1 MSITT
6 SLCVEPAETRMVL
19 ENVAWATFVE
29 LANQRRGSVP
39 RMTYDMGV
47 LEMMSPKRQHENL
60 GRLIG
65 RMVEAYSES
74 RDIEIIS
81 VKSITVKRSDL
92 KKAFE
97 SDESYYIAHAV
108 QLLEKEE
115 LDFEI
120 DPPPDLVI
128 EVAITTSAIDKMQLF
143 ATMQIPEVWRH
154 DGRSLQMFR
163 MVEESYMPIESS
175 NQLPELQAA
184 LMNQMLASR
193 LTTGE
198 TKLIKDFRQRIA
210 ER

>member
-1 MSITT
+1 
-6 SLCVEPAETRMVL
+6 
-19 ENVAWATFVE
+19 
-29 LANQRRGSVP
+29 
-39 RMTYDMGV
+39 MTYDKGI
-47 LEMMSPKRQHENL
+47 LEMMSPKRQHEYL

-128 EVAITTSAIDKMQLF
+128 EVEITTSAIDKMQLF
-143 ATMQIPEVWRH
+143 ATMEIPEVWRH

-163 MVEESYMPIESS
+163 WVEGSYMPIESS